1 MSINI
6 ITYQKE
12 IKGLNID
19 ESLNTKIIA
28 NENKLKALFKI
39 TNKKRQYHST
49 DHKPVN
55 RERNNKKKMKR
66 KISNN
71 NYSDFDDNESKI
83 QKNLIGFFS
92 QKRNISINDIDL
104 DNSSKKPKK
113 IIEVNRKLKF
123 LKNHSKKTTISN
135 PNSNRKNQNIK
146 NINNINYKRI
156 NPNKRKQKEEI
167 YLNQKMN
174 NNLNNSNNF
183 CKDSSTIDYSVKSER
198 CLSPSVKSLNVDQMI
213 ERFKRRE
220 SEKKEWVEEQMK
232 KKEEEEK
239 KFCSYAPKIDKNS
252 KKINS
257 KYKGDFFERQKTRD
271 EERKKREEKLKITL
285 NKKREEEINKTN
297 YLLNKK
303 FKAKKKENS
312 LNNINSNSTIL
323 QRNKKLKTNNVINKL
338 YEWEERRKEKI
349 KEKRKI
355 NNENI
360 EKINHI
366 PTINKRS
373 VSMAELKKQKY
384 NDKNI
389 FDRLSKNDRDS
400 VEKKK
405 LLAQLYTP
413 SFQPMINTKKI
424 KKKESNKSKNLK
436 GDNNEENDKNIESRL
451 ISFSNQN
458 IKDEEIQKLYRNVIF
473 HNKKKV

>member
-39 TNKKRQYHST
+39 TNKKRQYDST

-146 NINNINYKRI
+146 NINNI
-156 NPNKRKQKEEI
+156 
-167 YLNQKMN
+167 
-174 NNLNNSNNF
+174 
-183 CKDSSTIDYSVKSER
+183 T
-198 CLSPSVKSLNVDQMI
+198 
-213 ERFKRRE
+213 
-220 SEKKEWVEEQMK
+220 
-232 KKEEEEK
+232 
-239 KFCSYAPKIDKNS
+239 
-252 KKINS
+252 
-257 KYKGDFFERQKTRD
+257 
-271 EERKKREEKLKITL
+271 
-285 NKKREEEINKTN
+285 
-297 YLLNKK
+297 
-303 FKAKKKENS
+303 
-312 LNNINSNSTIL
+312 
-323 QRNKKLKTNNVINKL
+323 
-338 YEWEERRKEKI
+338 I
-349 KEKRKI
+349 KE
-355 NNENI
+355 
-360 EKINHI
+360 
-366 PTINKRS
+366 
-373 VSMAELKKQKY
+373 
-384 NDKNI
+384 
-389 FDRLSKNDRDS
+389 
-400 VEKKK
+400 
-405 LLAQLYTP
+405 
-413 SFQPMINTKKI
+413 
-424 KKKESNKSKNLK
+424 
-436 GDNNEENDKNIESRL
+436 
-451 ISFSNQN
+451 
-458 IKDEEIQKLYRNVIF
+458 
-473 HNKKKV
+473 

>member
-6 ITYQKE
+6 MTYQKE
-12 IKGLNID
+12 MKYLDID

-39 TNKKRQYHST
+39 TNKKRQCHST
-49 DHKPVN
+49 EHKPVN
-55 RERNNKKKMKR
+55 REGNNKKKMKR
-66 KISNN
+66 NISNN
-71 NYSDFDDNESKI
+71 YYSDFDDNDSKI
-83 QKNLIGFFS
+83 QKNLIRFFS
-92 QKRNISINDIDL
+92 PKRNISISDIDL
-104 DNSSKKPKK
+104 DNSSKNQKK
-113 IIEVNRKLKF
+113 IIEVNRKVKF
-123 LKNHSKKTTISN
+123 LKKHSNKTTISN
-135 PNSNRKNQNIK
+135 LHSNRKNQNIT
-146 NINNINYKRI
+146 NINNNNYKRI
-156 NPNKRKQKEEI
+156 SSIKTKQKEEV
-167 YLNQKMN
+167 YLNPKMH
-174 NNLNNSNNF
+174 NNLNNSNNL

-213 ERFKRRE
+213 ERFKRGE
-220 SEKKEWVEEQMK
+220 SKKKEWVEEQKK

-239 KFCSYAPKIDKNS
+239 KLCSYAPKIDKNS

-257 KYKGDFFERQKTRD
+257 KYKGDFFQRQKTRD
-271 EERKKREEKLKITL
+271 EQKKKREEKLKITL

-303 FKAKKKENS
+303 LKSKKKENS

-323 QRNKKLKTNNVINKL
+323 QRNKKLKISNVINKL

-360 EKINHI
+360 EKIDHI
-366 PTINKRS
+366 PKINKRS
-373 VSMAELKKQKY
+373 VSMAELKKHKY
-384 NDKNI
+384 NNKNI
-389 FDRLSKNDRDS
+389 FDRLSKNDPDS

-405 LLAQLYTP
+405 LLVQLYTP
-413 SFQPMINTKKI
+413 SFHPMINTKKL

-436 GDNNEENDKNIESRL
+436 EDNNDESDKHIESRL
-451 ISFSNQN
+451 VSFSNKN
-458 IKDEEIQKLYRNVIF
+458 LKDEEIQQLYRNVIF
-473 HNKKKV
+473 HHKKKI